1 MMSGL
6 KVLIA
11 DDHDIVR
18 KGLRALVEEHPE
30 WQVCGEARSGR
41 EAVEKAI
48 QLNPDIVVID
58 VSMPDLNGLEAT
70 RQIRKLCPRTE
81 VLIITQHDSDEMA
94 SEVLDAGARGYV
106 LKSDSDRDLAHA
118 VEALSHH
125 KPFFT
130 ARVTE
135 IFLANRGRGGREAD
149 PTESVRHRLTMRERE
164 ILQLLAEGKTAKEVA
179 SALGIATKT
188 SDTHRTNIMRKLNVH
203 SVAELVRYA
212 IRNKVVEP

>member
-1 MMSGL
+1 MSAL
-6 KVLIA
+6 KILIA
-11 DDHDIVR
+11 DDHDLVR
-18 KGLRALVEEHPE
+18 KGLRMLLEEHPG
-30 WQVCGEARSGR
+30 WQVCDEARSGR
-41 EAVEKAI
+41 EAVEKCT
-48 QLNPDIVVID
+48 QSNPDVLVID

-70 RQIRKLCPRTE
+70 RQIRKACPRTE
-81 VLIITQHDSDEMA
+81 VLIITYHDSDEMA
-94 SEVLDAGARGYV
+94 AEVLDAGARGYV
-106 LKSDSDRDLAHA
+106 LKSDSDKDLVHA

-130 ARVTE
+130 SRVTE
-135 IFLANRGRGGREAD
+135 IFLANRGSRVTD
-149 PTESVRHRLTMRERE
+149 PAEVMRNRLTMRERE
-164 ILQLLAEGKTAKEVA
+164 ILQLLAEGKSTKEVA

>member
-1 MMSGL
+1 MSAL
-6 KVLIA
+6 RILIA

-18 KGLRALVEEHPE
+18 KGLRMLIEEHPE
-30 WQVCGEARSGR
+30 WEVCGEARSGR
-41 EAVEKAI
+41 EAVEKAA
-48 QLNPDIVVID
+48 QLSPDVIIID

-70 RQIRKLCPRTE
+70 RQIRKSCPKTE
-81 VLIITQHDSDEMA
+81 VLVITHHDSDEIA
-94 SEVLDAGARGYV
+94 GEVLDTGARGYV
-106 LKSDSDRDLAHA
+106 LKSDSDKDLVHA

-135 IFLANRGRGGREAD
+135 IFLANRGSRVTD
-149 PTESVRHRLTMRERE
+149 PAESMRNRLTMRERE

-179 SALGIATKT
+179 SILGIAIKT

-203 SVAELVRYA
+203 SVAELVHYA
-212 IRNKVVEP
+212 IRNKVVAP

>member
-1 MMSGL
+1 MSAL
-6 KVLIA
+6 RVLIA

-18 KGLRALVEEHPE
+18 KGLRALIEERPG
-30 WQVCGEARSGR
+30 WVVCGEARSGR
-41 EAVEKAI
+41 EAVEKAS
-48 QLNPDIVVID
+48 QLKPDVLVVD

-70 RQIRKLCPRTE
+70 RQVRKLCPRTE
-81 VLIITQHDSDEMA
+81 VLVITHHDSDEMA
-94 SEVLDAGARGYV
+94 SEVLEAGARGYV

-118 VEALSHH
+118 VEALSNH

-135 IFLANRGRGGREAD
+135 IFLANRGRRETD
-149 PTESVRHRLTMRERE
+149 PAEVVRNRLTMRERE
-164 ILQLLAEGKTAKEVA
+164 ILQLLAEGKSAKEVA
-179 SALGIATKT
+179 SLLGIALKT

>member
-1 MMSGL
+1 MSAL
-6 KVLIA
+6 KILIA

-18 KGLRALVEEHPE
+18 KGLRMLLEEHPG

-41 EAVEKAI
+41 EAVEKSI
-48 QLNPDIVVID
+48 QFSPDVLVID
-58 VSMPDLNGLEAT
+58 VSMPDLNGLDAT
-70 RQIRKLCPRTE
+70 RQIRKACPRIE
-81 VLIITQHDSDEMA
+81 VLVITHHDSDEVA
-94 SEVLDAGARGYV
+94 AEVLDAGARGYV
-106 LKSDSDRDLAHA
+106 LKSDSDKDLVHA

-130 ARVTE
+130 SRVTE
-135 IFLANRGRGGREAD
+135 IFLANRGSRVTDPAD
-149 PTESVRHRLTMRERE
+149 SMRSRLTMRERE
-164 ILQLLAEGKTAKEVA
+164 ILQLLAEGKSTKEVA
-179 SALGIATKT
+179 SALRIATKT

>member
-1 MMSGL
+1 MSTL
-6 KVLIA
+6 KILIA

-18 KGLRALVEEHPE
+18 KGLRMLIEEHPG
-30 WQVCGEARSGR
+30 WQICGEARSGR

-48 QLNPDIVVID
+48 QSTPDVMVID

-70 RQIRKLCPRTE
+70 RQIRKACPKTE
-81 VLIITQHDSDEMA
+81 VLVITHHDSDEMA
-94 SEVLDAGARGYV
+94 AEVLDAGARGYV
-106 LKSDSDRDLAHA
+106 LKSDSDKDLVHA
-118 VEALSHH
+118 VETLSQH

-130 ARVTE
+130 SRVTE
-135 IFLANRGRGGREAD
+135 ILLDNRGGRRTD
-149 PTESVRHRLTMRERE
+149 PAESMRKRLTMRERE

-179 SALGIATKT
+179 SILGIAIKT

-212 IRNKVVEP
+212 IRNKIVEP

>member
-1 MMSGL
+1 MSTL
-6 KVLIA
+6 KILIA
-11 DDHDIVR
+11 DDHDVVR
-18 KGLRALVEEHPE
+18 KGLRMLIEEHPG

-48 QLNPDIVVID
+48 QLTPDIAIID

-70 RQIRKLCPRTE
+70 RQIRKACPHIE
-81 VLIITQHDSDEMA
+81 VLMVTHHDSDEVA
-94 SEVLDAGARGYV
+94 AEVLDAGARGYV
-106 LKSDSDRDLAHA
+106 LKSDSDRDLVHA
-118 VEALSHH
+118 VEVLSQH

-130 ARVTE
+130 SRVTE
-135 IFLANRGRGGREAD
+135 ILLDHRGDPVAD
-149 PTESVRHRLTMRERE
+149 PGESLRERLTMRERE

-179 SALGIATKT
+179 SILGIATKT

-212 IRNKVVEP
+212 IRNRIVEP

>member
-1 MMSGL
+1 MSAL

-18 KGLRALVEEHPE
+18 KGLRVLIEERPG
-30 WQVCGEARSGR
+30 WVVCGEARSGR
-41 EAVEKAI
+41 EAVEKAA
-48 QLNPDIVVID
+48 QLTPDVLVID
-58 VSMPDLNGLEAT
+58 VSMPDLNGLDAT

-81 VLIITQHDSDEMA
+81 VLVITHHDSDEIA
-94 SEVLDAGARGYV
+94 GAVLDAGARGYV
-106 LKSDSDRDLAHA
+106 LKSDSDRDLVLA
-118 VEALSHH
+118 VEALSRH

-135 IFLANRGRGGREAD
+135 IFLANRGSRETD
-149 PTESVRHRLTMRERE
+149 PAKTLHNRLTTRERE
-164 ILQLLAEGKTAKEVA
+164 ILQLLAEGKSAKEVA
-179 SALGIATKT
+179 SVLGIAIKT

>member
-1 MMSGL
+1 MSAL
-6 KVLIA
+6 KILIA
-11 DDHDIVR
+11 DDHDLVR
-18 KGLRALVEEHPE
+18 KGLRMLLEEHPG
-30 WQVCGEARSGR
+30 WQVCDEARSGR
-41 EAVEKAI
+41 EAVEKCT
-48 QLNPDIVVID
+48 QSNPDVLVID

-70 RQIRKLCPRTE
+70 RQIRKACPRTE
-81 VLIITQHDSDEMA
+81 VLIITYHDSDEMA
-94 SEVLDAGARGYV
+94 AEVLDAGARGYV
-106 LKSDSDRDLAHA
+106 LKSDSDKDLVHA

-130 ARVTE
+130 SRVTE
-135 IFLANRGRGGREAD
+135 IFLANRGSRVTD
-149 PTESVRHRLTMRERE
+149 PAELMRNRLTMRERE
-164 ILQLLAEGKTAKEVA
+164 ILQLLAEGKSTKEVA

>member
-1 MMSGL
+1 MSAL
-6 KVLIA
+6 RVLIA

-18 KGLRALVEEHPE
+18 KGLKALIEEHPGWE
-30 WQVCGEARSGR
+30 VCGEARSGR
-41 EAVEKAI
+41 EAVKKATE
-48 QLNPDIVVID
+48 LNPDIVVID

-70 RQIRKLCPRTE
+70 RQIRKSCPKTE
-81 VLIITQHDSDEMA
+81 VLVITHHDSDEMA
-94 SEVLDAGARGYV
+94 SEVLESGARGYV

-118 VEALSHH
+118 VESLSRHR
-125 KPFFT
+125 PFFT

-135 IFLANRGRGGREAD
+135 IFLANRGSRQTD
-149 PTESVRHRLTMRERE
+149 PVEMVRNRLTSRERE

-179 SALGIATKT
+179 SVLGIAIKT

-212 IRNKVVEP
+212 IRNRLVEP